1 MLLLRFCKNIFINF
15 IFFLFNP
22 KNLIQKNLYS

>member
-15 IFFLFNP
+15 IFLFNP
-22 KNLIQKNLYS
+22 KKLIQKNLYS